1 LKFSSES
8 STALESK
15 TETCKIQ
22 LIVKIKFNWICSEIE
37 QESILSRTRDNTE
50 TLTIRTEEAN
60 ELRQDLAVLESKIY
74 SERKEIER
82 LESDNRDAVSVSHKN
97 FQEI

>member
-1 LKFSSES
+1 MFSSES
-8 STALESK
+8 STNSEIR
-15 TETCKIQ
+15 TEKCKIL
-22 LIVKIKFNWICSEIE
+22 LIVKIKFNLLCSEIE
-37 QESILSRTRDNTE
+37 QESILSRTRENTE
-50 TLTIRTEEAN
+50 TLTIRSEEYN

-82 LESDNRDAVSVSHKN
+82 LEGDHRDTVSVSHKN